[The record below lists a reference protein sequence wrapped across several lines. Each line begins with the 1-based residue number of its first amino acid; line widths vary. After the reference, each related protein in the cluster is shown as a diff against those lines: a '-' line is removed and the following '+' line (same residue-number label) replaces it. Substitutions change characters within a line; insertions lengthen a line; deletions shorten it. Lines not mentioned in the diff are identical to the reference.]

1 MSHRTSVR
9 TNTTTFTEPA
19 VQERQRRQRK
29 RPEIV
34 VDTMSEED
42 RLSPEEVLQEPPTTS
57 RVPDYKNSF
66 RDVVQVNV
74 HGDRRGE
81 AFHVGKQRAQTSGLY
96 ILSRLIY
103 TERAVALVGPL
114 N

>member
-1 MSHRTSVR
+1 MSHRTSV
-9 TNTTTFTEPA
+9 TANTTTFTEPA

-81 AFHVGKQRAQTSGLY
+81 ALLNLHVGRPRTQNFRGGVTKDLT

-103 TERAVALVGPL
+103 
-114 N
+114 